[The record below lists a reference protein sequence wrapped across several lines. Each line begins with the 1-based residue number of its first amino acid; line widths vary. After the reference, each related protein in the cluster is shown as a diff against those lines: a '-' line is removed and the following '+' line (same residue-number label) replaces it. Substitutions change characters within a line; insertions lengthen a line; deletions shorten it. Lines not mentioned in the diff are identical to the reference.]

1 MALRLK
7 KQGLVS
13 KLETSKIS
21 AAFSLF
27 FLGLHFSR
35 GDRFLFRPFETK
47 PGVQIKLS
55 TIEQAALLI
64 IRNKYFKDR
73 FLRSREKDPVI
84 KSDGS
89 SDSSIIAAVVEFPT
103 LLLIL
108 SVSILGGEDEKGQPP
123 LINTINLEKSIKTY
137 SDYQTQRNPH
147 SSFSSRYQGYW
158 QEYR

>member
-21 AAFSLF
+21 ATFSLF
-27 FLGLHFSR
+27 FLELHFSR
-35 GDRFLFRPFETK
+35 GDCFLFRPFKTK

-55 TIEQAALLI
+55 TVEQAALLI
-64 IRNKYFKDR
+64 IRNKYFKDT
-73 FLRSREKDPVI
+73 FLRSREKDPAI

-89 SDSSIIAAVVEFPT
+89 SDSSIIASVVESPT

-108 SVSILGGEDEKGQPP
+108 SVSILSGEDEEKSQPS
-123 LINTINLEKSIKTY
+123 LINNKPRKKV
-137 SDYQTQRNPH
+137 
-147 SSFSSRYQGYW
+147 
-158 QEYR
+158 

>member
-21 AAFSLF
+21 ATFSLF
-27 FLGLHFSR
+27 FLELHFSR
-35 GDRFLFRPFETK
+35 GDCFLFRPFKTK

-64 IRNKYFKDR
+64 IRYFKDR
-73 FLRSREKDPVI
+73 FLRSREKDPAI

-89 SDSSIIAAVVEFPT
+89 SDSSIIASVVESPT

-108 SVSILGGEDEKGQPP
+108 SVSILSGEDEEKSQPS
-123 LINTINLEKSIKTY
+123 LINNKPRKKV
-137 SDYQTQRNPH
+137 
-147 SSFSSRYQGYW
+147 
-158 QEYR
+158 